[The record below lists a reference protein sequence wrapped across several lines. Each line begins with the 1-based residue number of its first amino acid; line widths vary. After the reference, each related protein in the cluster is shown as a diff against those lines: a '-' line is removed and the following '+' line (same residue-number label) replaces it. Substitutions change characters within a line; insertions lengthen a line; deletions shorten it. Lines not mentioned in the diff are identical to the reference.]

1 MFQIHYCIEDEDK
14 PYSSNSKGF
23 SRLID
28 RGSTMNE
35 KLTFHKDLFGF
46 ALISLFMFLFFFIND
61 STIVT
66 SLSIPTQLLN
76 IFSIFFSIILKAIPF
91 VLAGAFVTVL
101 FQRIIEKTNLNHPVL
116 TVILSAIQCSSLF
129 GENRAGLVSRLLKQ
143 GLPNFV
149 TILLLIG
156 APFLNP
162 VVLAATYFTFY
173 NTPNMLYARIGLSL
187 LLIVFVMVMIYLLF
201 QDKKQVRISGYESE
215 ESIKPSMLHN
225 ISDEFFELG
234 KTLLIGAFFVSV
246 VQAMLGE
253 ELANVAS
260 NELLSSALLMAM
272 AFVLSI
278 NPVADAFIAL
288 SFEDTFSSSSIV
300 SFLVFGSMFN
310 SRNMAMLLQVF
321 QLRFVMCVGSIMFIG
336 VLCLVVILK

>member
-1 MFQIHYCIEDEDK
+1 
-14 PYSSNSKGF
+14 
-23 SRLID
+23 
-28 RGSTMNE
+28 MNE

-46 ALISLFMFLFFFIND
+46 ALIALFMFLFFFIND

-66 SLSIPTQLLN
+66 SLSIPTQIVN
-76 IFSIFFSIILKAIPF
+76 IFSIFFSIIIKAIPF
-91 VLAGAFVTVL
+91 LLSGAFVTAL
-101 FQRIIEKTNLNHPVL
+101 FQKIIEKTALKHPVL
-116 TVILSAIQCSSLF
+116 TLSLF
-129 GENRAGLVSRLLKQ
+129 AVQYSSFSGTNRVVLLKRLLKHRV
-143 GLPNFV
+143 PNYV
-149 TILLLIG
+149 MVLLLIG

-162 VVLAATYFTFY
+162 VVLASTYFSFY
-173 NTPNMLYARIGLSL
+173 NTPNMLYTRIALSL
-187 LLIVFVMVMIYLLF
+187 LLIVFVMVMVYLLF
-201 QDKKQVRISGYESE
+201 QDKKQVRICENESE
-215 ESIKPSMLHN
+215 ESIKPSMLHT

-234 KTLLIGAFFVSV
+234 KTFLIGAFFVSV

-253 ELANVAS
+253 EIANVAS

-278 NPVADAFIAL
+278 NPVADAFMAS
-288 SFEDTFSSSSIV
+288 SFGNTFSLSSIV
-300 SFLVFGSMFN
+300 SFMVFGSMFN